1 MALAKILNAY
11 DIHRRARMIKPI
23 RPRVKIQSNQGGREH
38 GFHTQPA
45 RHPMGD
51 EYTEE
56 RREALMSV
64 LATIAQIAAIA
75 AAVGAAFSFAVLRPL
90 NASIKALQ
98 KAIDEMR
105 AEMKESGKQRQ
116 KLEVHLAEVD
126 QSVRSA
132 HHRIDALEGRAHG

>member
-1 MALAKILNAY
+1 
-11 DIHRRARMIKPI
+11 
-23 RPRVKIQSNQGGREH
+23 
-38 GFHTQPA
+38 
-45 RHPMGD
+45 
-51 EYTEE
+51 
-56 RREALMSV
+56 MSV

-75 AAVGAAFSFAVLRPL
+75 AVVGAAFSFAVLRPL

-116 KLEVHLAEVD
+116 ELEVHLAEVD

>member
-1 MALAKILNAY
+1 
-11 DIHRRARMIKPI
+11 
-23 RPRVKIQSNQGGREH
+23 
-38 GFHTQPA
+38 
-45 RHPMGD
+45 
-51 EYTEE
+51 
-56 RREALMSV
+56 MSV

-75 AAVGAAFSFAVLRPL
+75 AVIGAAFSFAVLRPL

-105 AEMKESGKQRQ
+105 TEMKESGKQRQ

>member
-1 MALAKILNAY
+1 
-11 DIHRRARMIKPI
+11 
-23 RPRVKIQSNQGGREH
+23 
-38 GFHTQPA
+38 
-45 RHPMGD
+45 
-51 EYTEE
+51 
-56 RREALMSV
+56 MSV

-132 HHRIDALEGRAHG
+132 HRRIDRMEGRTHG

>member
-1 MALAKILNAY
+1 
-11 DIHRRARMIKPI
+11 
-23 RPRVKIQSNQGGREH
+23 
-38 GFHTQPA
+38 
-45 RHPMGD
+45 
-51 EYTEE
+51 
-56 RREALMSV
+56 MSV

-75 AAVGAAFSFAVLRPL
+75 AVIGAAFSFAVLRPL

-116 KLEVHLAEVD
+116 ELEVHLAEVD

-132 HHRIDALEGRAHG
+132 HHRIDALEGRAHR

>member
-1 MALAKILNAY
+1 
-11 DIHRRARMIKPI
+11 
-23 RPRVKIQSNQGGREH
+23 
-38 GFHTQPA
+38 
-45 RHPMGD
+45 
-51 EYTEE
+51 
-56 RREALMSV
+56 MSV

-75 AAVGAAFSFAVLRPL
+75 AVIGAAFSFAVLRPL

-116 KLEVHLAEVD
+116 ELEVHLAEVD

-132 HHRIDALEGRAHG
+132 HHRIDALEGRPHG